1 MPEANPFQ
9 DPLRFERRVPP
20 CAIVIF
26 GANGDLTKRKLIPAL
41 YRLAHEGRLPP
52 GFAIVGNSR
61 TGMTDEAFR
70 EKMKEAL
77 QEFLEDTPFDERL
90 WTDFSQNLSY
100 FAGDLHDPDTYTKL
114 AARLDEIQAS
124 RHTDDNVLFYLS
136 TQPSHYEAA
145 IQGIGYAK
153 LQRGRGWRRIVVEKP
168 FGHDLAT
175 ARALNVKLQEVF
187 PEKDVYRIDH
197 YLGKEPV
204 QNVLAFR
211 FGNGIFEPVWNRRYI
226 SQIQITAAESIGV
239 EGRGGYYQEAGA
251 LRDMIQNHLLQV
263 LSTVAMEPPA
273 VFEPDVVRDE
283 RAKVLR
289 SIRVM
294 SQEEAAIYSVAGQY
308 GPARIGNDDVP
319 GFRQEQG
326 VDPNAQTDTYSAVT
340 FYIDNWRWAGVPV
353 YIRSGKHLPKRV
365 TDIAIFFNPA
375 PHSPFDGHDTGAPAT
390 SSPNMLI
397 LRIQP
402 DEGIS
407 MRFLSKHPG
416 GGMKLRNVSMDFNYG
431 ASFGVRSPSAY
442 ETLLVD
448 AMLGDATLYTRQD
461 MVDASWAAVQPI
473 LDYRERHAT
482 EFPNYPAGTWGPKA
496 SDEMLARNGHTWRT
510 P

>member
-41 YRLAHEGRLPP
+41 YRLAYDRRLPP
-52 GFAIVGNSR
+52 GFAIIGNSR
-61 TGMTDEAFR
+61 TGMSDDAFR
-70 EKMKEAL
+70 DKMKEAL
-77 QEFLEDTPFDERL
+77 HEFVEDTPFDERL
-90 WTDFSQNLSY
+90 WSDFSQNLFY

-114 AARLDEIQAS
+114 ATRLDDVQKA
-124 RHTDDNVLFYLS
+124 RHTEDNVLFYLS

-145 IQGIGYAK
+145 IKGIGYAK
-153 LQRGRGWRRIVVEKP
+153 LQHGRGWRRIVVEKP
-168 FGHDLAT
+168 FGHDLST
-175 ARALNVKLQEVF
+175 ARDLNAKLQEVF
-187 PEKDVYRIDH
+187 LEQNVYRIDH
-197 YLGKEPV
+197 YLGKETV

-211 FGNGIFEPVWNRRYI
+211 FGNGIFEPMWNRRYI
-226 SQIQITAAESIGV
+226 NQVQITAAESIGV

-289 SIRVM
+289 SIRIM
-294 SQEEAAIYSVAGQY
+294 KPEEAAIYSVSGQY

-319 GFRQEQG
+319 GFRQEEG

-340 FYIDNWRWAGVPV
+340 FYIDNWRWAGVPI

-375 PHSPFDGHDTGAPAT
+375 PHNPFDGLETGIVPA
-390 SSPNMLI
+390 SPNMLI

-407 MRFLSKHPG
+407 LRFLSKHPG
-416 GGMKLRNVSMDFNYG
+416 EGMKLRNVSMDFNYG

-448 AMLGDATLYTRQD
+448 VMLGDATLFTRQD
-461 MVDASWAAVQPI
+461 MVEASWAAVQPI
-473 LDYRERHAT
+473 LDYRQRHPT
-482 EFPNYPAGTWGPKA
+482 EFPNYPAGTWGPTA
-496 SDEMLARNGHTWRT
+496 SDEMLARNGHVWRT